1 LALALPKDSWIRRR
15 SEGNVM
21 SNALKLLQEKCG
33 CSPDGS
39 FGPNT
44 ARGIVKHYELSPERG
59 AHLIGQVI
67 HESGSFKL
75 TRENLNYSVESMM
88 RVWPSRFPT
97 KESAEPYARNPK
109 ALAENVYF
117 GRMGND
123 SKEKA
128 SLYIGRGFL
137 QLTGYDNVKAFASDM
152 GKHEVMTD
160 PSLLEED
167 YAMDTA
173 IWFFQKNNLWK
184 ICDEGVSDDTVKR
197 LTRKINGGYTG
208 LDHRI
213 KETNRVYDWV
223 K

>member
-1 LALALPKDSWIRRR
+1 
-15 SEGNVM
+15 M
-21 SNALKLLQEKCG
+21 SDALKSLQEKCG

-44 ARGIVKHYELSPERG
+44 ARAIVKHYELSPERG
-59 AHLIGQVI
+59 AHLLGQVV

-75 TRENLNYSVESMM
+75 TRENLNYSAESMM

-137 QLTGYDNVKAFASDM
+137 QLTGFFNVKAFASDM
-152 GKHEVMTD
+152 GKPEVIED
-160 PSLLEED
+160 PSLLEKE

-184 ICDEGVSDDTVKR
+184 ICDEGVNDSVVKK
-197 LTRKINGGYTG
+197 LTKKINGGYTG

-213 KETNRVYDWV
+213 KETNKIYEWV
-223 K
+223 KG

>member
-1 LALALPKDSWIRRR
+1 
-15 SEGNVM
+15 M
-21 SNALKLLQEKCG
+21 SDALKSLQSKCG

-44 ARGIVKHYELSPERG
+44 ARAIVKHYELSPERG
-59 AHLIGQVI
+59 AHLLGQVV

-75 TRENLNYSVESMM
+75 TRENLNYSAESMM

-137 QLTGYDNVKAFASDM
+137 QLTGFSNVKAFASDM
-152 GKHEVMTD
+152 GKPEVIED
-160 PSLLEED
+160 PSLLEKE

-184 ICDEGVSDDTVKR
+184 ICDEGVNDNVIKK
-197 LTRKINGGYTG
+197 LTKKINGGYTG

-213 KETNRVYDWV
+213 KETNKIYEWV
-223 K
+223 KS